1 MSRKIL
7 KVRKRMNDLLDAAN
21 SSEDD
26 SNPGDMDDSSEERY
40 EKVKKEEAGTAD
52 KDPAKQRYDEIKEK
66 AKKELMKDEEEKE
79 DSEDEEQFEYEE
91 DEVLEEGDEA
101 DEESFITY

>member
-1 MSRKIL
+1 
-7 KVRKRMNDLLDAAN
+7 MNDLLDAAN

-40 EKVKKEEAGTAD
+40 EKVKKEEAGTED
-52 KDPAKQRYDEIKEK
+52 IDPAKQRYDEIKEK

>member
-1 MSRKIL
+1 
-7 KVRKRMNDLLDAAN
+7 MNDLLDAAN

-79 DSEDEEQFEYEE
+79 ETSEDKKEFEYEE
-91 DEVLEEGDEA
+91 DEVLEDGDEA